1 MPGSHVVSRRGVS
14 ALSKRGSALHVCG
27 RESSSRAVSAVARQ
41 RTAMRVTAAGAM
53 RRVEALPQTR
63 GGVDASVAVVVGVAA
78 TPTPVR
84 VAIGGGCNALVGGG
98 GRASA
103 GVVVC
108 RAAANGVSSASTF
121 DTTKVRVGEEGVI
134 INVYAE
140 SLLLA
145 ASEAGGSVLEKVVA
159 DMDVLEMAV
168 SAPEFVDYLKN
179 PIVDLKAKVTTIKES
194 AKDLGWH
201 EFTVNVLEL
210 LLTKNREWVIPD
222 LPYAFKQLHNAMSKT
237 MVCVCVCVCNTLP
250 TAAARIDSTF
260 PRRTRSYDERQ
271 LLT

>member
-1 MPGSHVVSRRGVS
+1 M
-14 ALSKRGSALHVCG
+14 
-27 RESSSRAVSAVARQ
+27 ARQ